1 MPTIVT
7 RIQAQN
13 PEPITTPPPTREELR
28 AQVRE
33 QVEAARQAARDAAEA
48 AREQAR
54 IAREQARIETV
65 QEPPQIFVGT
75 EMPPRFPPGVIPPEV
90 VQISIGFFVLLAFI
104 IVGWPIARAMGR
116 RIDRKSAAP
125 QLDSGITSQLQ
136 RIEHTVEAMA
146 IEVERISEAQ
156 RYMAR
161 LESERGR
168 ETASL
173 RSGEGS

>member
-1 MPTIVT
+1 MLNIVT
-7 RIQAQN
+7 LQQPQN
-13 PEPITTPPPTREELR
+13 PEPVAPAPPSREELR

-54 IAREQARIETV
+54 IAREQAQTQTV
-65 QEPPQIFVGT
+65 QESPRIFVGT
-75 EMPPRFPPGVIPPEV
+75 EVPPPFPPGMIPREAV
-90 VQISIGFFVLLAFI
+90 AISIGFFVMVAFI

-116 RIDRKSAAP
+116 RIDRRSAAP
-125 QLDSGITSQLQ
+125 QLDSGIASQLQ

-156 RYMAR
+156 RYVAR
-161 LESERGR
+161 LETERGR
-168 ETASL
+168 EGASL
-173 RSGEGS
+173 RSGEAR